1 MGLLDQN
8 VPVAEEVEGTGVSRP
23 LSLQVTAPA
32 GTVTQVHH
40 PAQQRVVARFG
51 PRQRCEPGCG
61 PAARN
66 QPDRA
71 HRLMQRPSRPAVPL
85 GGARGTGGQRGTG
98 LRGLRGLRAGRGAPF
113 GPADVLVGRCV
124 RRGRGGAAG
133 VRCRGGAA
141 AVSRGGR
148 PRRPGWCAHR
158 WPHRRLPGVDLH
170 KDSASGRVR
179 RPGPA
184 ERAPPRWRNA
194 GGVHERRVR
203 GA

>member
-8 VPVAEEVEGTGVSRP
+8 VPVAGEAEGTGVSRP

-32 GTVTQVHH
+32 RTVTQVHH

-51 PRQRCEPGCG
+51 PHRRCEPGCG
-61 PAARN
+61 PEPARSRPSAHAAARS
-66 QPDRA
+66 PGRA
-71 HRLMQRPSRPAVPL
+71 V
-85 GGARGTGGQRGTG
+85 GRGTGVQRDTG
-98 LRGLRGLRAGRGAPF
+98 LRGLRGLRGGRGAPF

-124 RRGRGGAAG
+124 RRGRGGVAG
-133 VRCRGGAA
+133 VRRRGGAA

-170 KDSASGRVR
+170 KDSAPGRVR

-203 GA
+203 DA